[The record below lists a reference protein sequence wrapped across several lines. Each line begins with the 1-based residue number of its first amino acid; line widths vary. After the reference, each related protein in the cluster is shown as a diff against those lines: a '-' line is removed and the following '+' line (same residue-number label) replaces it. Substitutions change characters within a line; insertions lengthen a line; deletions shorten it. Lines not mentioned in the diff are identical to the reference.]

1 MDVLVIGGTRFLGRQ
16 VALRLVAAGHR
27 VTLFNRGSG
36 SFPLADRVE
45 WVRGDRHTDD
55 LAQLLSARAFDAT
68 VDLVAYDGTDVG
80 ALLPAIRAGRAG
92 HYVFISSG
100 QVYLVREGCPRP
112 SREEHYDGA
121 VIPAPSDPADLAEW
135 RYGVG
140 KRDAEDLLADPALPV
155 TRLRL
160 PMVNGERDY
169 HRRVEGYLWRVLDGE
184 AVLLPR
190 ADLPTRHVYHD
201 DVARAVASLLGRSDT
216 YGRAFNLAQSE
227 SPTLR
232 ELVAHIADHVGAPC
246 RAVDVPA
253 RAITDAGL
261 TLKHVSPFSNPW
273 MSFVDPSAAVRE
285 LGFAHTP
292 PREYL
297 GRVVASIL
305 AHPPA
310 DHPEGYA
317 RRADEVALA
326 RSLAAS

>member
-36 SFPLADRVE
+36 SFPLADHVE
-45 WVRGDRHTDD
+45 WVRGDRRSDD
-55 LAQLLSARAFDAT
+55 LLKLLAARAFDAT
-68 VDLVAYDGTDVG
+68 VDLVAYDGTDAG
-80 ALLPAIRAGRAG
+80 ALMGVIKSGRAG

-112 SREEHYDGA
+112 SREEDYEGK
-121 VIPAPSDPADLAEW
+121 VTPPPSDVADLAEW
-135 RYGVG
+135 HYGVG
-140 KRDAEDLLADPALPV
+140 KRDAEDLLSDPSLPV

-169 HRRVEGYLWRVLDGE
+169 HRRVEGYLWRVLDGGP
-184 AVLLPR
+184 VLLPD
-190 ADLPTRHVYHD
+190 ADRLTRHVYHD
-201 DVARAVASLLGRSDT
+201 DVARAVVSLVGRSDT
-216 YGRAFNLAQSE
+216 YGRAYNLAQAETPS
-227 SPTLR
+227 LR
-232 ELVAHIADHVGAPC
+232 GLLELIAELVGARS

-253 RAITDAGL
+253 SAIAHAGL
-261 TLKHVSPFSNPW
+261 ALRCVSPFSSPW

-285 LGFAHTP
+285 LGFSHTP
-292 PREYL
+292 LREYL

-305 AHPPA
+305 ANPSV
-310 DHPEGYA
+310 DRPEGYL

-326 RSLAAS
+326 RSLAPT